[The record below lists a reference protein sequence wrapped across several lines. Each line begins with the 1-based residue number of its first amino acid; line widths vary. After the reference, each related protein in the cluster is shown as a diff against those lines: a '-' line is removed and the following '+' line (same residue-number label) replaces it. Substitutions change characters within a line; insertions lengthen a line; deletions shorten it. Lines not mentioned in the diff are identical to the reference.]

1 MTERKRV
8 ALIHQEWCETSSRYI
23 EKVFTVDG
31 IRQRCEFRDFP
42 LTRESKEVFFPS
54 QWRPDG
60 ILMTMNE
67 HDPRAEFILAMGIP
81 TVKLYP
87 EWANDPFPTVCSDPL
102 SMGRLALRHLQHLS
116 FHNVALAIPEGTLEG
131 TRMVKLMRRLCAQ
144 QGIQNFQHFE
154 IPASSQ
160 RDFEPGSRDYVKLEK
175 AIKDLPRPFG
185 LLTLTSEDAIFLCNF
200 GKEIGI
206 KIPGEAGILAPN
218 DTINTQFC
226 DPPLTALVPDS
237 KEIATKGMEML
248 EALMA
253 GEKLDKKV
261 IRVPVSGLHARS
273 STLGDDPI
281 DRSIERIRQII
292 QERACEG
299 ITVEELLGKV
309 DMSRPTLEKRYRELT
324 GVSPAQDIR
333 RIRAEKASELLT
345 RTDIPVAKV
354 ARQVGFDD
362 PRPFMVFFKREF
374 GATPGSYRVAHS

>member
-8 ALIHQEWCETSSRYI
+8 ALLHKEWCETSSRFI
-23 EKVFTVDG
+23 EGVFSVDG

-42 LTRESKEVFFPS
+42 LTRESKELFFPS

-60 ILMTMNE
+60 ILMTMDE
-67 HDPRAEFILAMGIP
+67 KDPRAELILAMGIP
-81 TVKLYP
+81 TVKLHP
-87 EWANDPFPTVCSDPL
+87 EWQNDPFPTVCTDPL

-116 FHNVALAIPEGTLEG
+116 FQNVVLAIPEGTCEG
-131 TRMVKLMRRLCAQ
+131 VRMVKLMRRLCKQ
-144 QGIQNFQHFE
+144 HGIQSFEHIE
-154 IPASSQ
+154 IPASIH
-160 RDFEPGSRDYVKLEK
+160 RDFEPGSRDYVNLERAVK
-175 AIKDLPRPFG
+175 NLRRPFG
-185 LLTLTSEDAIFLCNF
+185 LMTLTSDDAVFLCNF

-206 KIPGEAGILAPN
+206 TIPGEAGILAPS
-218 DTINTQFC
+218 DTIKTQFC
-226 DPPLTALVPDS
+226 DPPLSALVQDG
-237 KEIATKGMEML
+237 KEIASKGMDML
-248 EALMA
+248 EAMMA
-253 GEKLDKKV
+253 GEKLNRNV

-273 STLGDDPI
+273 STLGDSPI

-299 ITVEELLGKV
+299 ITVEELLDKV

-345 RTDIPVAKV
+345 RTDLPVAKV

-374 GATPGSYRVAHS
+374 GATPGSYRMAHS